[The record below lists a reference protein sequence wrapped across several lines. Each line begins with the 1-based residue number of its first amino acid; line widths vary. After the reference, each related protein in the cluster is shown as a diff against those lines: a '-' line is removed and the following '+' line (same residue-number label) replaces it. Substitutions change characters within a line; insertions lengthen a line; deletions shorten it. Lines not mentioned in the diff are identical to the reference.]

1 MSLSMPYVIKIKMSK
16 LIVRI
21 SASSVYLISLL
32 QSGLTMKRNTSM
44 PAYHSTDTIT
54 NNGFQIGEKQEH

>member
-1 MSLSMPYVIKIKMSK
+1 MPYVIKIKMSK
-16 LIVRI
+16 LVVRI
-21 SASSVYLISLL
+21 SAFSVYLISLV

-44 PAYHSTDTIT
+44 PANQSADTIT